1 MKFAAPEAS
10 VLIVD
15 DNEINLEVTAALLE
29 PLKMKVDLADS
40 GKRAL
45 ILAHQKRYHLI
56 FMDQMMPD
64 LDGVETTKRLR
75 RLPDAYCRTVPVI
88 ALTAN
93 AFSEVREELQ
103 QAGMNDYLAKPV
115 EAKDLYRC
123 VLKWIPRKLIIVSQE
138 QQKPGGSPAAAVKYR
153 AAAHCRSC
161 RALIRRT
168 ASVIPA
174 VRRCG

>member
-1 MKFAAPEAS
+1 MVTFMKFAAPEAS

-29 PLKMKVDLADS
+29 PLKMKVDLAES

-64 LDGVETTKRLR
+64 LDGWRRRKGFAACRMPIAARAGHRLDSQCI
-75 RLPDAYCRTVPVI
+75 LGGQGG
-88 ALTAN
+88 TA
-93 AFSEVREELQ
+93 
-103 QAGMNDYLAKPV
+103 AGRAMNDYLAKPV

-123 VLKWIPRKLIIVSQE
+123 VLK
-138 QQKPGGSPAAAVKYR
+138 
-153 AAAHCRSC
+153 
-161 RALIRRT
+161 
-168 ASVIPA
+168 
-174 VRRCG
+174 